1 MHVNN
6 NIDVYLCHEEL
17 SISFSEL
24 TKQLDNKELAIDI
37 KFNIIENIYAN
48 LNSFILILDEASLSK
63 LIKSDFMLNNYIFI
77 IGDLNN
83 KMIKNLNNSYINYE
97 LISSPIN
104 FLNLFNKLINLIEQK
119 NNSSS
124 EIIRF
129 KKFNYSFQLNTIYID
144 NNFLYLTDKENEIFQ
159 TLVNNKNISLSKEQL
174 LSKVWNYGVDID
186 THTLETHIYTIRQ
199 KIEKKLRLRNIIIFK
214 DEGYRVNSN

>member
-24 TKQLDNKELAIDI
+24 TKQLDNKEPAIDI
-37 KFNIIENIYAN
+37 KFNIIENIDAN
-48 LNSFILILDEASLSK
+48 LNSFILILDETSLSK
-63 LIKSDFMLNNYIFI
+63 LIKSDFFLNNYIFI

-199 KIEKKLRLRNIIIFK
+199 KIEKKLKLRNIIIFK